1 MKLNE
6 LQPSEGAHRSRDR
19 AGRGISAG
27 RGKTA
32 GRGQKGQ
39 RSRSGGTK
47 GPYFEGGQLPLV
59 RRLPHLRGFNNIW
72 RVEYSPINVERLNRF
87 SAGDAITP
95 ETLAAAGL
103 IKSPDELVKILGG
116 GDLDRALTVK
126 AHKFSVSAREKI
138 LAAGGTV
145 EEVGQEYLAPH
156 PSQAGPSPLTGLSR
170 E

>member
-1 MKLNE
+1 MKPHD
-6 LQPSEGAHRSRDR
+6 LQPAEGAHKQRDR

-39 RSRSGGTK
+39 AARSGGTK

-59 RRLPHLRGFNNIW
+59 RRLPHLRGFKNLW
-72 RVEYSPINVERLNRF
+72 RVQYTPINVARLSRF
-87 SAGDAITP
+87 APGEEVTP
-95 ETLAAAGL
+95 ETLVRAGL
-103 IKSPDELVKILGG
+103 IKSVDERVKLLGEG
-116 GDLDRALTVK
+116 ELDHALTVK
-126 AHKFSVSAREKI
+126 VHKFSATAREKI

-145 EEVGQEYLAPH
+145 EELA
-156 PSQAGPSPLTGLSR
+156 L